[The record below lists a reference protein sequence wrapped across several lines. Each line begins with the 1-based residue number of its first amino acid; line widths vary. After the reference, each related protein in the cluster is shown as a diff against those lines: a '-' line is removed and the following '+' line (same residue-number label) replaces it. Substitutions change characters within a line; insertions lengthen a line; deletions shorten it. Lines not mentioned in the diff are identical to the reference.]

1 MWEKGGADKENP
13 MPYLKI
19 TIFRVISIAAVVR
32 SEKGNGEVALSLTA
46 LPHGAANPEHTS
58 EVRKLAHRSS
68 KASTEIGVLVQTS
81 LESINSGRNLVKDG
95 ELGMDEIRTKIETM
109 LNKLKSESDSNLTGI
124 LHSVKEIT
132 EVMENIKVASQEQ
145 ATGVERINRTI
156 ADMDTS
162 TQENLKLVE
171 QNESASQDITQEAKQ
186 LQSLLKAFKVD
197 HIQQNLVG
205 MDPPKEMKQEILK
218 FSKEKVGEYQ
228 EKT

>member
-1 MWEKGGADKENP
+1 
-13 MPYLKI
+13 
-19 TIFRVISIAAVVR
+19 
-32 SEKGNGEVALSLTA
+32 
-46 LPHGAANPEHTS
+46 
-58 EVRKLAHRSS
+58 
-68 KASTEIGVLVQTS
+68 
-81 LESINSGRNLVKDG
+81 
-95 ELGMDEIRTKIETM
+95 MDEIRTKIETM

>member
-1 MWEKGGADKENP
+1 M
-13 MPYLKI
+13 LI
-19 TIFRVISIAAVVR
+19 
-32 SEKGNGEVALSLTA
+32 
-46 LPHGAANPEHTS
+46 
-58 EVRKLAHRSS
+58 
-68 KASTEIGVLVQTS
+68 QTS

-95 ELGMDEIRTKIETM
+95 ELGMDEMRTKIETM

-171 QNESASQDITQEAKQ
+171 QNESASEDITQEARQ
-186 LQSLLKAFKVD
+186 LQALLKAFKVD
-197 HIQQNLVG
+197 QIQQNLVG
-205 MDPPKEMKQEILK
+205 MEPPYRDETGNPEI
-218 FSKEKVGEYQ
+218 Q
-228 EKT
+228 